1 MDNRERQ
8 EQIVRSAAKLT
19 QAEREAI
26 AERILEETPIQA
38 VDKRYAKLLGIA
50 EEVMDHNR
58 KLLATAITCGGV
70 FGLLMAAAAVPFPRL
85 YNTTDSVR
93 QLATLLILMNAII
106 LPVNSFTNATYFTLR
121 SGGQTMVTF
130 LFDSCFVWGFCVPL
144 AWGLT
149 RFTGITILPL
159 FAICQATDL
168 IKCVLGHKMIK
179 QGKWIQNLTK

>member
-1 MDNRERQ
+1 
-8 EQIVRSAAKLT
+8 
-19 QAEREAI
+19 
-26 AERILEETPIQA
+26 
-38 VDKRYAKLLGIA
+38 
-50 EEVMDHNR
+50 MDHNR

-130 LFDSCFVWGFCVPL
+130 LFDSCFVWLVCVPL
-144 AWGLT
+144 AFCLS
-149 RFTGITILPL
+149 RFTTLPILPL
-159 FAICQATDL
+159 YIICQGTEL
-168 IKCVLGHKMIK
+168 VKCVLGAIMLK
-179 QGKWIQNLTK
+179 QGKWIQNLTI